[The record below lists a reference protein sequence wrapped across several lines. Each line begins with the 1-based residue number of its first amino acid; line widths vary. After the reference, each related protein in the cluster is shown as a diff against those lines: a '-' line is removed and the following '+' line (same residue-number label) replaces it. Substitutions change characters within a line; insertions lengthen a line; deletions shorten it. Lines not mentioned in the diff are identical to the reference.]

1 MTMGIGEGI
10 AAVAVLLLALNG
22 CAGLIRQICLW
33 MTRCPK
39 CALCFRL
46 AVPRKKAALAPLA
59 RCLQSRAVWDDPS
72 GCKHTI
78 LLLPDHPTEG
88 SEELETIWRQSPAVL
103 PVTAD
108 QLCEMVQVLMQED

>member
-1 MTMGIGEGI
+1 MGIGESI
-10 AAVAVLLLALNG
+10 AAVGVLLLALNG

-46 AVPRKKAALAPLA
+46 AVPRKRTALAPLA

-78 LLLPDHPTEG
+78 LLLPDAPMEDA
-88 SEELETIWRQSPAVL
+88 EELEKIWNEAPAVL
-103 PVTAD
+103 PVTID
-108 QLCEMVQVLMQED
+108 QLGEMLQMLAEDN